1 MLKKRNRCWLVSS
14 CIYMFRYAARLNTL
28 HAIMG
33 RVGTKRQLNILP
45 FLFIFLVFNC
55 IFLSISYA
63 QSQDVY
69 AFKNPHKQAEFTTIL
84 KDLRCLVCQG
94 QDLNDSQTQ
103 FAETLRQEIHQ
114 WVSEGKSEK
123 EILDILVDR
132 YGETISYKPPLQKT
146 TYILW
151 IAPFILF
158 ISVIIFLL
166 YIIRKRYKHSA

>member
-1 MLKKRNRCWLVSS
+1 MLIKHKHCWLVSS
-14 CIYMFRYAARLNTL
+14 CIYMFNNAVHLNTL
-28 HAIMG
+28 LAMTG

-45 FLFIFLVFNC
+45 FLFIFLAFN
-55 IFLSISYA
+55 FLFSPLSYA
-63 QSQDVY
+63 QSQDLY

-114 WVSEGKSEK
+114 WVIEGKSEK

-166 YIIRKRYKHSA
+166 YIIRKRYKY